1 MRPFH
6 CPMHLIVTSA
16 EDVASM
22 NIRDKLLNLTS
33 WKESG
38 NFEDSP
44 ILRHG
49 NHDMVLIQDIHLHR
63 EHLDRDVE
71 KATGNRYDTFIFA
84 SRHRS
89 ESGLRTLTVHALG
102 NYGNA
107 DFGGQP
113 GRLVPTN
120 PRLMTQAL
128 LLLKKHGANM
138 GFGISFETTHHGPY
152 LETPTFFIEIGSG
165 PDAWPE
171 PEPAKAIAR
180 VLLELDNENITGND
194 AIGIGFGGGHY
205 APRHTD
211 VVERMK
217 ISMGHMVPDY
227 ALEFLD
233 EKMLDQAIERT
244 PGATVAY
251 FHKKAV
257 KSVRKK
263 ELEGW
268 LSDRGIRTVRS
279 ADLEPRQN
287 GQSV

>member
-1 MRPFH
+1 
-6 CPMHLIVTSA
+6 MHLIVTSA
-16 EDVASM
+16 EDIASM
-22 NIRDKLLNLTS
+22 NIRDKLLSMAS

-38 NFEDSP
+38 TFEGAP
-44 ILRHG
+44 LLRHA
-49 NHDMVLIQDIHLHR
+49 NLDMILIKDIHLHR
-63 EHLDRDVE
+63 EYLDRDVE
-71 KATGNRYDTFIFA
+71 TATGNRYDTFIFA

-113 GRLVPTN
+113 GKLVPTN

-128 LLLKKHGANM
+128 LLLKKYGANL

-180 VLLELDNENITGND
+180 VLLDIDKEDITGND

-227 ALEFLD
+227 ALEHLD
-233 EKMLDQAIERT
+233 EGMIDQAIERT
-244 PGATVAY
+244 PGASVAY

-263 ELEGW
+263 ELEAL
-268 LSDRGIRTVRS
+268 LSDRGIKIVKS
-279 ADLEPRQN
+279 ADLLPRQI
-287 GQSV
+287 VL

>member
-1 MRPFH
+1 
-6 CPMHLIVTSA
+6 MHLIVTSA
-16 EDVASM
+16 EDIASM
-22 NIRDKLLNLTS
+22 NIRDKLLSMAS

-38 NFEDSP
+38 TFEGAP
-44 ILRHG
+44 LFRHG
-49 NHDMVLIQDIHLHR
+49 NLDMILIRDIHLNR
-63 EHLDRDVE
+63 EYLDKDVK

-113 GRLVPTN
+113 GKLVPTN

-128 LLLKKHGANM
+128 LLLKKYGANL

-165 PDAWPE
+165 PDAWSE
-171 PEPAKAIAR
+171 PEPAKAIAQ
-180 VLLELDNENITGND
+180 VLLELDNDGITRYD

-227 ALEFLD
+227 ALEHLD
-233 EKMLDQAIERT
+233 EGMIDQAIERT
-244 PGATVAY
+244 PGASVAY

-263 ELEGW
+263 ELEAL
-268 LSDRGIRTVRS
+268 LSDRGIKIVKS
-279 ADLEPRQN
+279 ADLLPRQI
-287 GQSV
+287 VL

>member
-1 MRPFH
+1 MY
-6 CPMHLIVTSA
+6 LIITSA

-22 NIRDKLLNLTS
+22 NIRDKLLGMAD
-33 WKESG
+33 WKETG
-38 NFEDSP
+38 RFEGEPVLNHGVFDM
-44 ILRHG
+44 IL
-49 NHDMVLIQDIHLHR
+49 IKDIHLNR
-63 EHLDRDVE
+63 EYLDRDVKNE
-71 KATGNRYDTFIFA
+71 TGKRYDTFIFA

-102 NYGNA
+102 NYGSA

-113 GRLVPTN
+113 GKLVPTN
-120 PRLMTQAL
+120 PRLMTKAL
-128 LLLKKHGANM
+128 LLLKKHGANL

-180 VLLELDNENITGND
+180 VIMDLGKETFTDGD

-205 APRHTD
+205 GPRHTD

-217 ISMGHMVPDY
+217 ISMGHMVPDHSIQY
-227 ALEFLD
+227 VDGE
-233 EKMLDQAIERT
+233 MLDQMLART

-257 KSVRKK
+257 KQPRKS
-263 ELEGW
+263 EILALLE
-268 LSDRGIRTVRS
+268 SRGVKAVRS
-279 ADLEPRQN
+279 ADLEPRI
-287 GQSV
+287 

>member
-1 MRPFH
+1 MK
-6 CPMHLIVTSA
+6 LIITSA

-22 NIRDKLLNLTS
+22 NIRDKLLS
-33 WKESG
+33 MAEWGPSG
-38 NFEDSP
+38 DFEGSP
-44 ILRHG
+44 VLRYG
-49 NHDMVLIQDIHLHR
+49 DYEMVLIKDIHLHR
-63 EHLDRDVE
+63 ELLDLDIE
-71 KATGNRYDTFIFA
+71 KALGRRYDVFIFA

-113 GRLVPTN
+113 ERLVPTS
-120 PRLMTQAL
+120 PKMMTQAL
-128 LLLKKHGANM
+128 LLLKKHGANL
-138 GFGISFETTHHGPY
+138 GFGVSFETTHHGPY

-171 PEPAKAIAR
+171 PEPARAIAR
-180 VLLELDNENITGND
+180 VLLDLGRENITADD

-217 ISMGHMVPDY
+217 ISMGHMVPDH
-227 ALEFLD
+227 ALGHVD
-233 EKMLDQAIERT
+233 GPMLDRMIAGT
-244 PGATVAY
+244 PGASVAY

-257 KSVRKK
+257 KSARKK
-263 ELEGW
+263 ELDTLLAE
-268 LSDRGIRTVRS
+268 RGIRPVRS
-279 ADLEPRQN
+279 ADLVPR
-287 GQSV
+287 